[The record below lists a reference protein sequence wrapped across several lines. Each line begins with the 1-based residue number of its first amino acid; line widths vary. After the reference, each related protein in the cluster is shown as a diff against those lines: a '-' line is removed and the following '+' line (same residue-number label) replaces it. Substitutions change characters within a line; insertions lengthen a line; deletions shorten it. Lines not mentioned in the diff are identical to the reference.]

1 MDIISPAHLS
11 LQLTRDKLL
20 DQLDVTLRLALK
32 KFRTRIA
39 TTWLKTPPAYRFVVL
54 DILWSE
60 TLDEILDALAHCLA
74 AGWNTAR
81 DALVEIL
88 PAHVAELVAEK
99 VGLVRHEEKLSEATI
114 PPQIQIS
121 YDLPHGRIFRGRP
134 FKRPRKAEQ
143 WKRLVAQFVFPPLK
157 PKELRD
163 TWTKPGVLQTATLK
177 QRLSSRLWS
186 DADKAVIQSQL
197 TTGLA
202 KGETV
207 EELTDRLSS
216 ALDTVD
222 WKARRIARTEAR
234 RALERDNFERTNEVL
249 GDTIVAYRIQA
260 VLDNRTRPA
269 HRSRNGRIYR
279 RQSDGSYRSR
289 RGELLPELPDAPN
302 CRCMAVPI
310 FADE

>member
-1 MDIISPAHLS
+1 MTILSPAHLS
-11 LQLTRDKLL
+11 LQLTRDRLL
-20 DQLDVTLRLALK
+20 NRLDVLLRRALK
-32 KFRTRIA
+32 RFRARIVA
-39 TTWLKTPPAYRFVVL
+39 TWLRTPPAYRLAVL
-54 DILWSE
+54 DALWSE
-60 TLDEILDALAHCLA
+60 TMDEILDALAQCLA
-74 AGWNTAR
+74 VGWNIAR

-99 VGLVRHEEKLSEATI
+99 VGLVQDELSEATL
-114 PPQIQIS
+114 PPQVQIS
-121 YDLPHGRIFRGRP
+121 YDLPRGRTFRGRP
-134 FKRPRKAEQ
+134 FKRPRTSEQ

-163 TWTKPGVLQTATLK
+163 TWTKPGVLQTNTLK

-186 DADKAVIQSQL
+186 DSDKAVIQSQL

-216 ALDTVD
+216 ALDTID

-234 RALERDNFERTNEVL
+234 RALERDNFERTNEIL
-249 GDTIVAYRIQA
+249 GDMIVAYRIQA
-260 VLDNRTRPA
+260 VLDDRTRPA
-269 HRSRNGRIYR
+269 HRQRDGRIYR
-279 RQSDGSYRSR
+279 RQPDGSYRSR

-302 CRCMAVPI
+302 CRCMAVPV

>member
-1 MDIISPAHLS
+1 
-11 LQLTRDKLL
+11 LL
-20 DQLDVTLRLALK
+20 DRLDVTLRRALK
-32 KFRTRIA
+32 KFRARIA
-39 TTWLKTPPAYRFVVL
+39 ATWLRTPPAYRFVVL
-54 DILWSE
+54 DTLWSE
-60 TLDEILDALAHCLA
+60 TLDEILDALAQCLA
-74 AGWNTAR
+74 AGWNMAR

-88 PAHVAELVAEK
+88 PARTVELVAEK
-99 VGLVRHEEKLSEATI
+99 VGLVQDELSEATI

-121 YDLPHGRIFRGRP
+121 YDLPRGRIFRGRP
-134 FKRPRKAEQ
+134 FKRPRTAEQ

-163 TWTKPGVLQTATLK
+163 TWTKPGVLQTNTLK

-207 EELTDRLSS
+207 EELTGRLSS
-216 ALDTVD
+216 ALDTID

-260 VLDNRTRPA
+260 VLDDRTRPA
-269 HRSRNGRIYR
+269 HRSRDGRIYR
-279 RQSDGSYRSR
+279 RQPDGSYRSR

-302 CRCMAVPI
+302 CRCMAVPV